1 MSMEQ
6 MMNMEKQTNTEE
18 THMVNKKYT
27 DMTTWNA
34 ERIESGLIKSQ
45 KAIALWN
52 YRMFGKAHAGY
63 VSPTTLY
70 VLVDDDPFAVVDWA
84 EQQVSV
90 DKDIFVRTC
99 PLNPRHGVLEST
111 RCVNHKSSISDTVT
125 HLQNIMREHDPEGCL
140 IVQAYQPASASC
152 VLAPNMYVVFGEG
165 HDGVTAGTNYS
176 GAGTSLMLPLSKN
189 NRVFNQALM
198 SMSDNTDTHYNT
210 EKHEVEMVFTDHFD
224 RDESNEGVLM
234 EHMVVERNWDDNYQQ
249 STRSTLTQIRG
260 CDEHLLVG
268 TPPKG
273 VTINGSI
280 PKGDVMVTEVIVMT
294 GLEQVAWL
302 EENITK
308 ELCPDGF
315 VVVEPNGSLLS
326 HINAHCRTHT
336 IPYVVTDE
344 VCVGDTWTEVANG
357 WVVENSDGLFVA
369 DPYDPFQYIG
379 AFRDGVTYGNTHW
392 MRKQSALS
400 TFFHQWMG
408 QPNNDPELSAFLG
421 GVFSAWLVKATIG
434 ATVGEMRHA
443 TRGKKRNYIAPLGVA
458 INSLIGNTPD
468 TLGQLKYGGGVP
480 ESRSPYHEW
489 MRDTIVDWEDAS
501 SLLTYMHREY
511 KTSWSSAYGGPK
523 WGDGAEKGARVATL
537 IHQLMSASDDELQ
550 HLAPQLVEAV
560 NALENAQHNNGGLLN
575 KFGSDTMIHFNAGTH
590 GYKEGEMRFAYQS
603 YMIAMDIVN
612 DRIPTS
618 AQECPIDWT
627 EVTTYFSKPAP
638 QWRTNPILSRTDAPT
653 HIQETIDVWV
663 GMLAEGNLGEHLLHG
678 NSEHQ
683 FGNSN
688 SDTFIRCGA
697 TLDTCYKCRAHKDW
711 NDKKTATIHSDA
723 WNDTQ
728 VIHDVFVLGHPS
740 ATPTQVYVESAAV
753 KEAKVFV
760 ESLQAQKVWQ
770 LSSIIGNIC
779 NHVEWGTYEEVLPVF
794 SEILNTLE
802 TKDFVKVMETIDIA
816 KNIAKNMAMN
826 TGDITQEMEE

>member
-1 MSMEQ
+1 MNMEA
-6 MMNMEKQTNTEE
+6 MMNMEKQTNTQEA

-27 DMTTWNA
+27 KLNKWNA

-52 YRMFGKAHAGY
+52 YRMFGKAYAGY
-63 VSPTTLY
+63 RSPITMY
-70 VLVDDDPFAVVDWA
+70 VLVDDDPSAVALWA
-84 EQQVSV
+84 LDKVALN
-90 DKDIFVRTC
+90 KDIFVRTC

-111 RCVNHKSSISDTVT
+111 RCLNTKSSIIDTVT
-125 HLQNIMREHDPEGCL
+125 HLQNIMKEHDPEGCL

-176 GAGTSLMLPLSKN
+176 DAGTSLMLPLSKN
-189 NRVFNQALM
+189 NAVFNEALQY
-198 SMSDNTDTHYNT
+198 MSDNTDTHYDT
-210 EKHEVEMVFTDHFD
+210 EKHEVEMVFTDSFD
-224 RDESNEGVLM
+224 RNVLQEDEGTNR
-234 EHMVVERNWDDNYQQ
+234 VVTRNWDDEYLTG
-249 STRSTLTQIRG
+249 STRATLTQIRG

-280 PKGDVMVTEVIVMT
+280 PNGDVMVTEVIVMT

-379 AFRDGVTYGNTHW
+379 AFRDGVTYGNSHW

-511 KTSWSSAYGGPK
+511 KTSWSSAYGGVK

-537 IHQLMSASDDELQ
+537 IHELMSASDDELQ

-575 KFGSDTMIHFNAGTH
+575 KFGSDTMVHFNAGTH
-590 GYKEGEMRFAYQS
+590 GYKEGEMRYAYQS

-612 DRIPTS
+612 DRIPTNAS
-618 AQECPIDWT
+618 KCPIDWT
-627 EVTTYFSKPAP
+627 EVTTYFSKPAT
-638 QWRTNPILSRTDAPT
+638 QWRKNPILGRTDAPT

-663 GMLAEGNLGEHLLHG
+663 GMLAEGHLGDHLLHG
-678 NSEHQ
+678 NNAHQ
-683 FGNSN
+683 FGSTSN
-688 SDTFIRCGA
+688 DSFVPCGGVGCNRCNKH
-697 TLDTCYKCRAHKDW
+697 TDW
-711 NDKKTATIHSDA
+711 LNETKGNQHTPVEVT
-723 WNDTQ
+723 
-728 VIHDVFVLGHPS
+728 HDVFVLGH
-740 ATPTQVYVESAAV
+740 TDVIPTQVYVESSAV
-753 KEAKVFV
+753 KVAKGDVNFWADV
-760 ESLQAQKVWQ
+760 DVADVNTTVV
-770 LSSIIGNIC
+770 IGNIC
-779 NHVEWGTYEEVLPVF
+779 NHIQDGTYEEVLPVY
-794 SEILNTLE
+794 SELL
-802 TKDFVKVMETIDIA
+802 TKLPVDAFVKVMEAIGIA
-816 KNIAKNMAMN
+816 QEIN
-826 TGDITQEMEE
+826 TQEVKE